1 MRALP
6 SLAIQATTVL
16 AALLPARAARALDPF
31 EIQVYDGTAD
41 AAGAAGVEAHV
52 NGVVDG
58 LRAAPPPE
66 VPPNHTVHFTLEPS
80 YGVRAYWELG
90 AYLQTALRPDGSYD
104 FAGVKLRSK
113 LVTPSGW
120 RPSLRLGINTEVSY
134 LPARYEADRWGG
146 ELRPIVAWEN
156 HRFLFAFNPILDIS
170 LTGGIPSFEPAAM
183 AVMKIRDELSLGL
196 EYYAG
201 FGPLD
206 APAALHDQQQILY
219 QVVNLLAVRGLEVNL
234 GVGEGLT
241 PASNGL
247 TVKAIV
253 GYGLDWFARPAH
265 IPPAPPPGP
274 EVSGARL
281 RRRRR
286 VVGRRYAR
294 RMAMATRAISLQR
307 FRRSRALRAPAP
319 MPVRARVEPWLPSGH

>member
-1 MRALP
+1 MRTFP
-6 SLAIQATTVL
+6 SLAIQVVAVL
-16 AALLPARAARALDPF
+16 ATLLLAGTARAVDPF

-58 LRAAPPPE
+58 LRAAPSPAI
-66 VPPNHTVHFTLEPS
+66 PPNHTVHLTLEPS
-80 YGVRAYWELG
+80 YGVRTYWELG
-90 AYLQTALRPDGSYD
+90 AYLQTALRPDGNYD

-120 RPSLRLGINTEVSY
+120 RPSLRLGVNAEISY
-134 LPARYEADRWGG
+134 LPARYDSDRWGG
-146 ELRPIVAWEN
+146 EVRPIVAWEN

-183 AVMKIRDELSLGL
+183 AVVKIRDVISVGL

-201 FGPLD
+201 VGPLT
-206 APAALHDQQQILY
+206 APAALREQQQIVY
-219 QVVNLLAVRGLEVNL
+219 EVVNLLAVRGLEVNL

-241 PASNGL
+241 AASNGL

-253 GYGLDWFARPAH
+253 GYELDRFARPARTPSAT
-265 IPPAPPPGP
+265 PPEREALKT
-274 EVSGARL
+274 RL
-281 RRRRR
+281 RRRRPPR
-286 VVGRRYAR
+286 GLRRA
-294 RMAMATRAISLQR
+294 RMAGRTLWASTKT
-307 FRRSRALRAPAP
+307 ALA
-319 MPVRARVEPWLPSGH
+319 ARDDSST